1 MFLRLGNNRA
11 IIDERTSTD
20 AAGTIVD
27 RDGGVDKI
35 AVRILVADAELGELA
50 GSAADRVLMAVG
62 ASPRIKDGSKP
73 AIDVVCRFVN
83 LLVAGETVAG
93 RFGDPVADALR
104 AGILDEGRR
113 IEACRR
119 FGQGLLRRH
128 RRDAR
133 AAQCQNDRPIFS
145 R

>member
-35 AVRILVADAELGELA
+35 AVRIGVADAQLGELA
-50 GSAADRVLMAVG
+50 GTAADRVLMAVDAG
-62 ASPRIKDGSKP
+62 PRIKDGSEP

-83 LLVAGETVAG
+83 LLVEGEAVAW
-93 RFGDPVADALR
+93 RLHDAVADALR
-104 AGILDEGRR
+104 A
-113 IEACRR
+113 
-119 FGQGLLRRH
+119 
-128 RRDAR
+128 
-133 AAQCQNDRPIFS
+133 
-145 R
+145 